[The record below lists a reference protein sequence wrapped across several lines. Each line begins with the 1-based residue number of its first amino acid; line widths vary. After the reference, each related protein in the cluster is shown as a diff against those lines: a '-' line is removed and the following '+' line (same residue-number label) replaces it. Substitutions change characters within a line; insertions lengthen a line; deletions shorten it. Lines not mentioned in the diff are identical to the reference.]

1 MYWIWLLKIFY
12 SNNSGGKKLQSTT
25 LNAIQDGYFW
35 GFSRKVGEG
44 GRKKSP
50 LPKICLTY
58 PAIMKIGTV
67 LTYPKKIQKLYESR
81 DTALEFCW
89 HQHFFSGNQQ
99 ILLYSEILIA
109 YWYIIF
115 SSSNL
120 FRVFKDFFNKYDL
133 NFDDASK
140 NGYSRPS

>member
-1 MYWIWLLKIFY
+1 MGLLTE
-12 SNNSGGKKLQSTT
+12 SGGGGQS
-25 LNAIQDGYFW
+25 G
-35 GFSRKVGEG
+35 
-44 GRKKSP
+44 KKSP

-58 PAIMKIGTV
+58 PAIMKLGTV
-67 LTYPKKIQKLYESR
+67 LTYLKKIQKLYESR
-81 DTALEFCW
+81 DTALEFFW
-89 HQHFFSGNQQ
+89 DQYFFSGNQQ